1 MIYTVGEMAQKLGVP
16 ASTLRYYDK
25 EGLLPFV
32 ERSSGGIRMF
42 RENDFEWL
50 QVIRCMKKAG
60 MSIKDIRQYI
70 ELSMQGDD
78 TIDTRLEMFRHQRE
92 VLTQQIQQLQ
102 HTLCKTVVGCTDGEH
117 HFTLVLCP
125 GILCSVLCP
134 DFLCHAESR
143 PRLGPACIKCRM
155 GQDLCNFTPGNAV
168 VFCCRQVIPKRG
180 VRQSLRHQCYHCHK
194 AAVPEG
200 EFILSAPHLPE

>member
-78 TIDTRLEMFRHQRE
+78 TIDTRLEMFRHQR
-92 VLTQQIQQLQ
+92 
-102 HTLCKTVVGCTDGEH
+102 
-117 HFTLVLCP
+117 
-125 GILCSVLCP
+125 
-134 DFLCHAESR
+134 R
-143 PRLGPACIKCRM
+143 PRVRSGRRMWRSGRAPA
-155 GQDLCNFTPGNAV
+155 
-168 VFCCRQVIPKRG
+168 KRARRERG
-180 VRQSLRHQCYHCHK
+180 S
-194 AAVPEG
+194 P
-200 EFILSAPHLPE
+200 

>member
-16 ASTLRYYDK
+16 TSTLRYYDK

-70 ELSMQGDD
+70 E
-78 TIDTRLEMFRHQRE
+78 H
-92 VLTQQIQQLQ
+92 LTLMPEHFQPGVNG
-102 HTLCKTVVGCTDGEH
+102 VVSLHGN
-117 HFTLVLCP
+117 V
-125 GILCSVLCP
+125 
-134 DFLCHAESR
+134 
-143 PRLGPACIKCRM
+143 PA
-155 GQDLCNFTPGNAV
+155 
-168 VFCCRQVIPKRG
+168 
-180 VRQSLRHQCYHCHK
+180 
-194 AAVPEG
+194 
-200 EFILSAPHLPE
+200 SA